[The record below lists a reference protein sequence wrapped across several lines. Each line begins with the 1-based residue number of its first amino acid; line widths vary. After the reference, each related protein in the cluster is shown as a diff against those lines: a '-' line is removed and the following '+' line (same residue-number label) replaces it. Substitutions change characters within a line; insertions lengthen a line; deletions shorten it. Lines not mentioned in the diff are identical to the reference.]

1 MKKGALLFALV
12 FVLGAEFGI
21 AQKKLTLE
29 DIYQNNIFTMSTV
42 EGLQWMKNGN
52 YYTSLVKNTETQ
64 SQDIF
69 KYSTTSGLVVDTVI
83 QGHKLILPG
92 METPIKIDSYSFN
105 FDETKL
111 LIASEKESIYRR
123 SSMAV
128 NYIYDLKTKKLS
140 RLVEGTKQSF
150 ATFSPQGSRIAFVRD
165 NNIYIKDILKDELI
179 EVTTDGKKNE
189 IINGFA
195 DWVYEEE
202 LSLSQAFFWSPDGL
216 QMAYLKFDES
226 EVPTYN
232 MQKWTGLYP
241 EDYTFKYPKAGEKNS
256 IVTAHI
262 YDLAT
267 GNTRE
272 IKIAGDGTDVYLAR
286 MQWLPVDHTV
296 SIIRLNRLQ
305 NLLEVFHYNT
315 DTKNIRRVYAEKSDT
330 YIDIDQVDDLHYLR
344 DGRSFLMSSEK
355 SGFKHLYHYSIEG
368 HLLREITTGDW
379 SVSEFVGINE
389 ERNILYYLSTEISST
404 EKHLYSIHL
413 NGKSKQ
419 QLSIMPGTHKANFSP
434 DFKYYISTSSNVH
447 EPPKTTLYRSNAK
460 IIKTLIE
467 NSKSLKQAE
476 EYAFAKTE
484 FFYIPLTN
492 GDSLNAYIMKPFDFD
507 PEKSYPVLM
516 HVYGGPGSQYV
527 VNQWN
532 NNMWHH
538 LLTQH
543 GYIVVCVDNRGTG
556 GKGKSFQHITYKQL
570 GKYES
575 EDQIAAAKYISAWPF
590 VDKDRIGIW
599 GWSYG
604 GYMSSLCLFLGH
616 DVFKAAIAVA
626 PVTNWRYYDTIY
638 TERYLQ
644 RPQDNPSG
652 FDDFS
657 PVNHAAN
664 LSGAFLLIHGTGDDN
679 VHFQNAVELQNALI
693 IANKQFNSFYYPDRN
708 HSIYGGNTRL
718 HLYTM
723 MTKFIVENL

>member
-64 SQDIF
+64 SQDIV

-165 NNIYIKDILKDELI
+165 NNLYIKDILKDELI

-286 MQWLPVDHTV
+286 MQWLP
-296 SIIRLNRLQ
+296 
-305 NLLEVFHYNT
+305 
-315 DTKNIRRVYAEKSDT
+315 
-330 YIDIDQVDDLHYLR
+330 
-344 DGRSFLMSSEK
+344 
-355 SGFKHLYHYSIEG
+355 
-368 HLLREITTGDW
+368 
-379 SVSEFVGINE
+379 
-389 ERNILYYLSTEISST
+389 
-404 EKHLYSIHL
+404 
-413 NGKSKQ
+413 
-419 QLSIMPGTHKANFSP
+419 
-434 DFKYYISTSSNVH
+434 
-447 EPPKTTLYRSNAK
+447 
-460 IIKTLIE
+460 
-467 NSKSLKQAE
+467 
-476 EYAFAKTE
+476 
-484 FFYIPLTN
+484 
-492 GDSLNAYIMKPFDFD
+492 
-507 PEKSYPVLM
+507 
-516 HVYGGPGSQYV
+516 
-527 VNQWN
+527 
-532 NNMWHH
+532 
-538 LLTQH
+538 
-543 GYIVVCVDNRGTG
+543 
-556 GKGKSFQHITYKQL
+556 
-570 GKYES
+570 
-575 EDQIAAAKYISAWPF
+575 
-590 VDKDRIGIW
+590 
-599 GWSYG
+599 
-604 GYMSSLCLFLGH
+604 
-616 DVFKAAIAVA
+616 
-626 PVTNWRYYDTIY
+626 
-638 TERYLQ
+638 
-644 RPQDNPSG
+644 
-652 FDDFS
+652 
-657 PVNHAAN
+657 
-664 LSGAFLLIHGTGDDN
+664 
-679 VHFQNAVELQNALI
+679 
-693 IANKQFNSFYYPDRN
+693 
-708 HSIYGGNTRL
+708 
-718 HLYTM
+718 
-723 MTKFIVENL
+723 